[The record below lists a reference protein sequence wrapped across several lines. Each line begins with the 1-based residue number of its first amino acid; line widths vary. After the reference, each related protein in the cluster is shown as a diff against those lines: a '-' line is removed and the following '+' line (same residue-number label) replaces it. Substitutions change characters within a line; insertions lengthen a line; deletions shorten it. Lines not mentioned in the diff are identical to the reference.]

1 MPSAVANKFR
11 IHNAQQFK
19 EAFDETSNTTIYF
32 YIGGP
37 SPFTNDS
44 SPPVPILTTAN
55 IEYTPWDDM
64 IAMKRVQASEVSHVI
79 PRYNWTAN
87 TVYTAY
93 DDKTT
98 TLITDQFYVIND
110 EYDVFKCLDNN
121 NGIQSTYKPTKPI
134 GSVTSPF
141 TTSDGYLWK
150 YMYHVTTG
158 DALKFLTTNYMPVK
172 YLESDDSSDQWDV
185 QQAAV
190 DGAIH
195 KIKVTSGGT
204 GYVSAPTVTIL
215 GDGSGANATAV
226 LSGNSVSSITMNNIG
241 SGYTRAVVSFSGGS
255 GANAAATAIISPK
268 GGHGSNPV
276 EELAGIYVLVNT
288 RLDGTESSTFSV
300 GNEFRKIGLIR
311 DPYLYGTSN
320 RAYGSV
326 YRQTFRYTLSS
337 ATGTFAVD
345 ETATSGSN
353 TATVVEW
360 DSSNNHL
367 YCTSPTPEYFAN
379 TTSVSTDSGTGT
391 IISISTPGIQP
402 YSGDILYVENR
413 SPIHRAADQI
423 EDVKLIVEF

>member
-19 EAFDETSNTTIYF
+19 EAFDEASNTAMYF

-37 SPFTNDS
+37 SPFPNDLV
-44 SPPVPILTTAN
+44 PPTPVLTTAN
-55 IEYTPWDDM
+55 IEYSPWDDM

-79 PRYNWTAN
+79 PRHNWAAN
-87 TVYTAY
+87 TVYVAF

-98 TLITDQFYVIND
+98 TLTTDQFYVLND

-121 NGIQSTYKPTKPI
+121 GGALSTYKPTKPL

-172 YLESDDSSDQWDV
+172 KLDSDDTSDQWDI

-195 KIKVTSGGT
+195 RIKVTSGGA
-204 GYVSAPTVTIL
+204 GYVSAPTVVIS
-215 GDGSGANATAV
+215 GDGTGANATAV
-226 LSGNSVSSITMNNIG
+226 LSGDAVSSITINNIG
-241 SGYTRAVVSFSGGS
+241 SGYTRAVVSFTGGS

-268 GGHGSNPV
+268 GGHGADPV

-288 RLDGTESSTFSV
+288 RMDGTESSTFSV
-300 GNEFRKIGLIR
+300 SNEFRRIGLIR

-320 RAYGSV
+320 RALGSV
-326 YRQTFRYTLSS
+326 YRQTFRYTL
-337 ATGTFAVD
+337 TGVTGSFSVD
-345 ETATSGSN
+345 QTVTSGSN

-360 DSSNNHL
+360 DSANNHL
-367 YCTSPTPEYFAN
+367 YCTAPTPQYFAN
-379 TTSVSTDSGTGT
+379 TASLSTGTGSGT
-391 IISISTPGIQP
+391 INAISTPGVQP
-402 YSGDILYVENR
+402 YSGDVLYIENR

>member
-1 MPSAVANKFR
+1 MPSAIANKFR

-19 EAFDETSNTTIYF
+19 EAFDEASNTTIYF

-37 SPFTNDS
+37 SAFSNDS
-44 SPPVPILTTAN
+44 SPPTPILTTAN

-64 IAMKRVQASEVSHVI
+64 VAMKRVQASEVSHVI

-87 TVYTAY
+87 TVYVAY

-98 TLITDQFYVIND
+98 ILTTNQFYVIND
-110 EYDVFKCLDNN
+110 DYDVFKCLDNN
-121 NGIQSTYKPTKPI
+121 GGVQSSYKPTKPV

-158 DALKFLTTNYMPVK
+158 DALKFLTTSYMPVK

-195 KIKVTSGGT
+195 RIKVTNGGT
-204 GYVSAPTVTIL
+204 GYVSAPTVVIS
-215 GDGSGANATAV
+215 GDGTGANATAV
-226 LSGNSVSSITMNNIG
+226 LSGNSVSSITMNSIG

-268 GGHGSNPV
+268 GGHGSNPI
-276 EELAGIYVLVNT
+276 EELAGIYILVNT

-300 GNEFRKIGLIR
+300 ENEFRKIGLIR
-311 DPYLYGTSN
+311 DPYLYGTST

-326 YRQTFRYTLSS
+326 YRQTFRYTLSGL
-337 ATGTFAVD
+337 TGTFSTD
-345 ETATSGSN
+345 QTATSGSN
-353 TATVVEW
+353 TSTVVEW
-360 DSSNNHL
+360 DSSNNYL
-367 YCTSPTPEYFAN
+367 YCTSSYPSDFAN
-379 TTSVSTDSGTGT
+379 SSVISTSSGTGT
-391 IISISTPGIQP
+391 IIAISNPGIQR